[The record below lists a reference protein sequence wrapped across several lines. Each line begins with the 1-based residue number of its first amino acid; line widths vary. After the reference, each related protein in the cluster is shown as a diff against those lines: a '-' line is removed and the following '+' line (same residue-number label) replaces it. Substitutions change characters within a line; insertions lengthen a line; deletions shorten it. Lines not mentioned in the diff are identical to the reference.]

1 METAPPRPSSQAKAW
16 IILVAGFLMVAP
28 FVVLAVR
35 QTEPPR
41 PAGPSTAGM
50 VWIPGGEF
58 TMGTSK
64 ADEKHAEEAPGHAV
78 VVKGFWMD
86 VTEVTNAQFQA
97 FVDATQYVTDTRRT
111 STRGSSPRPPRKCSR
126 AAPSSSGKS
135 PA

>member
-1 METAPPRPSSQAKAW
+1 METSASQQKATNAKGW
-16 IILVAGFLMVAP
+16 I
-28 FVVLAVR
+28 VLAAAVLIVTPFIVLALR
-35 QTEPPR
+35 NNPT
-41 PAGPSTAGM
+41 PAPM

-58 TMGTSK
+58 TMGDAK

-97 FVDATQYVTDTRRT
+97 FVTRRSISPTPRRT
-111 STRGSSPRPPRKCSR
+111 STRVSSRRHHQKCSK
-126 AAPSSSGKS
+126 AARCFSRKS